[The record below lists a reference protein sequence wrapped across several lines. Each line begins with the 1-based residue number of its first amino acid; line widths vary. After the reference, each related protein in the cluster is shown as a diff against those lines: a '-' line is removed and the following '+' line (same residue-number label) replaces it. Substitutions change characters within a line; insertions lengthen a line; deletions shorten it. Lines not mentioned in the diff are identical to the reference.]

1 MESDS
6 VPAMPDQASCS
17 SPGWRWLP
25 FVSRGTLAVALFL
38 PYSSFGEP
46 PVKVEWKGGLVTVV
60 GEKGSLCAIVQEVA
74 RQAGIEVQGVDK
86 LQEQVSVN
94 FSGLPLFEALQ
105 RLLKDTDYAL
115 WGVSTHPGSARS
127 VRLVIFGEKRAPG
140 SRVFDAQSSGELS
153 HATTN
158 AEASYEE
165 PRIEDE
171 AADDTSEEGLDDRAR
186 QLAAVQRSALHGKV
200 DSLREAVL
208 DQDLAVQKAAFEAL
222 AQVDPKGA
230 VAALASAARSD
241 DPGLRVQAIQL
252 LAAAFPADEEAAL
265 AALRD
270 ALTLRDPEVQS
281 AAIQALAT
289 QGGSQA
295 MGLLREGLH
304 DPDPSVRMMVIQSV
318 AQAENGL
325 PLLQDAAADSD
336 ESVHA
341 FVSTWLSSTSSAPD

>member
-6 VPAMPDQASCS
+6 VPAMPEQAGCR
-17 SPGWRWLP
+17 SPGCRWLP

-38 PYSSFGEP
+38 PFSSFGET
-46 PVKVEWKGGLVTVV
+46 PVRVEWKGGLVTVV
-60 GEKGSLCAIVQEVA
+60 GENGSLRTIVQEVT
-74 RQAGIEVQGVDK
+74 RRAGIEIQGADK
-86 LQEQVSVN
+86 LQEQVSVS
-94 FSGLPLFEALQ
+94 FSSLPLFEALQ

-115 WGVSTHPGSARS
+115 WGVSTHPDSARS

-140 SRVFDAQSSGELS
+140 SRVFDTQSRGELTHGTMNGGDS
-153 HATTN
+153 D
-158 AEASYEE
+158 EDPE
-165 PRIEDE
+165 IEDE
-171 AADDTSEEGLDDRAR
+171 AADDASGEGLDDRAR
-186 QLAAVQRSALHGKV
+186 QLAAVQKSALHGRV

-241 DPGLRVQAIQL
+241 EPGLRVQAVQL
-252 LAAAFPADEEAAL
+252 LAAAFPADAEAAL

-270 ALTLRDPEVQS
+270 ALTLSDPEVQS

-289 QGGSQA
+289 QGGPQA
-295 MGLLREGLH
+295 MDVLRGALH

-336 ESVHA
+336 DSVHA
-341 FVSTWLSSTSSAPD
+341 FVSTWLSSTSSAPN